1 MLVPGLKV
9 DLSDSQDTV
18 CINRENVVEV
28 VRSSRSGR
36 NVVEAERAQNVVV
49 LGQRSLALK
58 NVYEVILIFIIIQ
71 YLQRYQ

>member
-36 NVVEAERAQNVVV
+36 NVVEVELSENVVI
-49 LGQRSLALK
+49 LGLGSLS
-58 NVYEVILIFIIIQ
+58 
-71 YLQRYQ
+71 